1 MQKLK
6 TYIFIFVAV
15 LFGSCGGDHSSKP
28 ENSAHKK
35 TIFRYNQDV
44 AVTSLDPAFAKM
56 QSNIWAV
63 DHLFNRLVELDDNLN
78 IIPAIAKSWT
88 ISDDGLVYTFS
99 LRDDVFFHD
108 DAAFSNGKGRKVTAN
123 DIKYSYERL
132 LAPETGSPG
141 TWVFNGKLGPDPF
154 KVVDEHTF
162 QLTLSKPFRPML
174 GILSMHYLSIVPK
187 EAIEKYGKSFRSHPV
202 GTGPF
207 KFKKWLEN
215 QSLFL
220 TKNDHYFEKGLPYL
234 DAIKVSFIG
243 DKKTAFLEFMSG
255 KLDFLA
261 GIESSFVNE
270 LLKSDGSLKLNLA
283 SKFNFQKNPF
293 LNSEYLGIRMKMQ
306 DGSPLE
312 KKKVRQALNYAI
324 DRKQML
330 KSLRNNVGKPANSG
344 FTPIGLP
351 SFNAEKVKGYTFN
364 TDKASKLL
372 AEAGY
377 PNGKNFPEIKLQT
390 TKSYLD
396 ICTFITRQW
405 NDIGIK
411 VQIDVV
417 EPATLRNMMSKEQ
430 VPFFRG
436 SWIADYPDAENFFS
450 VFYGKQP
457 APPNYTRFKNKKFD
471 ALYEASIK
479 ENDEAKRYNLYQKM
493 DQILVDEAPVIFL
506 FYDETAQF
514 SGKNISGLSKNAF
527 NLLKLKQVKKN

>member
-1 MQKLK
+1 MIL
-6 TYIFIFVAV
+6 TV
-15 LFGSCGGDHSSKP
+15 LWSCGGGEKPTNDNNSK
-28 ENSAHKK
+28 S
-35 TIFRYNQDV
+35 IFKYNQDV

-78 IIPAIAKSWT
+78 IIPAIAKSWKV
-88 ISDDGLVYTFS
+88 SDDGLVYTFEI
-99 LRDDVFFHD
+99 RNDVFFHD
-108 DAAFSNGKGRKVTAN
+108 DAVFAGGKGRKVTAN

-132 LAPETGSPG
+132 LDPKTGSPG
-141 TWVFNGKLGPDPF
+141 TWVFTGKLGNNPF

-174 GILSMHYLSIVPK
+174 GILSMHYLSIIPK
-187 EAIEKYGKSFRSHPV
+187 EAIDKYGKEFRSHPV

-220 TKNDHYFEKGLPYL
+220 TKNDNYFEKGLPYL

-270 LLKSDGSLKLNLA
+270 LLQSDGSLKPDLA
-283 SKFNFQKNPF
+283 AKFNFQKNPF

-306 DGSPLE
+306 DKSPLK
-312 KKKVRQALNYAI
+312 KKKVRQALNFAI
-324 DRKQML
+324 DRNQML
-330 KSLRNNVGKPANSG
+330 KSLRNSVGKPAISG

-351 SFNAEKVKGYTFN
+351 SYSAEKVKGYNFN
-364 TDKASKLL
+364 PDKASKLL

-405 NDIGIK
+405 TDIGIK

-457 APPNYTRFKNKKFD
+457 APPNYTRFNNSKFD
-471 ALYEASIK
+471 AFYEAAVK
-479 ENDEAKRYNLYQKM
+479 ENDEAKRYALYQKM
-493 DQILVDEAPVIFL
+493 DQILVEEAPVIFL

-514 SGKNISGLSKNAF
+514 SGKNISGLSSNAF
-527 NLLKLKQVKKN
+527 NLLKLKNVKKERS